1 MKKHFAALMLN
12 IVLAS
17 LTYSQTNAV
26 LIRDDDDFAGPVRSV
41 QTEVGLFSS
50 QNGEYVEAP
59 RLLVQTR
66 NYSSD
71 GRQCETIFYKRDGSI
86 SKKEVRIY
94 NEQGKWSE
102 WNSYDANGLL
112 VFRKLNNFDETGRIT
127 VEMTLNGDGTIQQRK
142 VLVWSPMRDRI
153 DEIDTYNG
161 LGELLRKDVSRYDY
175 HNRKLIWDTEESNG
189 RHSKQTFDLTNNDVR
204 RRIQESVGSDAK
216 GSVESTFTD
225 SATGQQ
231 INNTVYNSNGGV
243 VEKLPI
249 NREYDSHKNVLKE
262 THLKLKNG
270 DEKPEPLF
278 ILYNTISY
286 Y

>member
-1 MKKHFAALMLN
+1 MKKIFAALILN
-12 IVLAS
+12 IFLS
-17 LTYSQTNAV
+17 PLTFSQTNAV
-26 LIRDDDDFAGPVRSV
+26 LTRDDDDFLGPVRSV
-41 QTEVGLFSS
+41 QTEVVMFSR
-50 QNGEYVEAP
+50 QNGEYVEGT

-71 GRQCETIFYKRDGSI
+71 GRQCETVFYKRDGSI
-86 SKKEVRIY
+86 SRKEVRLY
-94 NEQGKWSE
+94 NEQGKWLE

-127 VEMTLNGDGTIQQRK
+127 VEVTFNGDGTIRQRK
-142 VLVWSPMRDRI
+142 VLVWSPMKDRI

-161 LGELLRKDVSRYDY
+161 VGELIRKDVSRYDY
-175 HNRKLIWDTEESNG
+175 HAGKLIWDTEESNG
-189 RHSKQTFDLTNNDVR
+189 RHSKQTFDLTNNDPR
-204 RRIQESVGSDAK
+204 RRIQESVGTDTK

-231 INNTVYNSNGGV
+231 INNTVYNSTGAV

-249 NREYDSHKNVLKE
+249 SREYDSHKNVIKE
-262 THLKLKNG
+262 THLKFKNG
-270 DEKPEPLF
+270 DETPEPLF